1 LRNVDEIRKD
11 LRDVRIFYSRYLP
24 FIVIPLSYLRIVA
37 THAVP
42 TAGVDIRGV
51 LAINPEYWAGLSME
65 NKRYVAIHESLHVV
79 LCHPFRRKG
88 FNREAYNVAADG
100 KVNSAIGDARVS
112 GVNFDYNSPVSLN
125 SLATVTGLRVEDL
138 QKMSTEEIARI
149 LENHDENAKESEGAE
164 GGLEGDLL
172 IGEVDG
178 EIVQEG
184 DENLGAAKTG
194 EDLKEAWRRLCEKAS
209 AFAKQAGNMPA
220 ALERIVDEVLEV
232 KPPWQV
238 TLRFGLR
245 NGAKVDSSFAYTNR
259 RSDDLPGP
267 LGYRYTV
274 WCLIDCSGSIGEE
287 ELKTFLGVAKHEA
300 RNFSLRVIAWDT
312 EAYELLKAE
321 RPADVS
327 RRVAPK
333 MKGGG
338 GTVCLPVLKRVYRL
352 MSQGDVVIVLTDGD
366 IFDADKSETQ
376 EWFRRVSAKAGFA
389 LIGYT
394 VRPVTAPGFATS
406 HINLNFLGNN

>member
-1 LRNVDEIRKD
+1 MRNVDDIRKD
-11 LRDVRIFYSRYLP
+11 LRDVRIFCGRYFP
-24 FIVIPLSYLRIVA
+24 FVVIPLSYLRIVA
-37 THAVP
+37 TPAVP
-42 TAGVDIRGV
+42 TAGVDARGV
-51 LAINPEYWAGLSME
+51 LAINPEWWLNLKTEG
-65 NKRYVAIHESLHVV
+65 KRFTAIHECLHLV

-88 FNREAYNVAADG
+88 FNREAYNFAADG
-100 KVNSAIGDARVS
+100 KVNHSIEDARVS
-112 GVNFDYNSPVSLN
+112 GVDFDYSSLVTLN
-125 SLATVTGLRVEDL
+125 SLATITGLRVEDL

-149 LENHDENAKESEGAE
+149 LENHDENARGSEEAE

-172 IGEVDG
+172 EGEVSG
-178 EIVQEG
+178 EVVQEG
-184 DENLGAAKTG
+184 EKNLNAAKTG

-287 ELKTFLGVAKHEA
+287 ELKYFLGVAKHEA
-300 RNFSLRVIAWDT
+300 RNASLRVIAWD
-312 EAYELLKAE
+312 ADSYEVLKAE
-321 RPADVS
+321 RPADIS
-327 RRVAPK
+327 QRVAPK

-338 GTVCLPVLKRVYRL
+338 GTVCLPVLKKVDKT
-352 MSQGDVVIVLTDGD
+352 MSQGDAIIILTDGD
-366 IFDADKSETQ
+366 IFDAEKSETL
-376 EWFRRVSAKAGFA
+376 EWFRRVSAKAAFA
-389 LIGYT
+389 MVGYT
-394 VRPVTAPGFATS
+394 HRPVTAPGFTTA
-406 HINLNFLGNN
+406 HISFNFS